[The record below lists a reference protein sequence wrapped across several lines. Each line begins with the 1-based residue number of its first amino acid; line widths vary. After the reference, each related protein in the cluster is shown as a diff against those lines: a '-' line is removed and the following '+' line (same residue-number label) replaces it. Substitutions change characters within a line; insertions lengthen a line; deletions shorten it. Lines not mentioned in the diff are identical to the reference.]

1 MRFASALMVAML
13 LTAACSPDPGP
24 DGSAQD
30 GAVAR
35 SAVSTP
41 ILPRLPRQRI
51 VLMSSLPLVYGDGI
65 DMAGRI
71 AGKSRPH
78 PLYSAMAQGHDLVVA
93 DVLDAQALSG
103 AAMMILVQPRALTP
117 QEFVA
122 IDDFVRAGGRLL
134 LFADP
139 MLEWSGHSGLGD
151 PTGPLRS
158 ALVSPLLAHW
168 GLELI
173 DPQID
178 SVRAGDSGAL
188 LVHPGQFAEL
198 PGKIGDAPCR
208 IAADGHI
215 ARCKIGEGRALL
227 VADADLL
234 DPALISDSGDSGR
247 ANRQMVHDIIRELA
261 ARETS

>member
-1 MRFASALMVAML
+1 MRFASALMAAML
-13 LTAACSPDPGP
+13 LAGACSPDPGGT
-24 DGSAQD
+24 GSAQD
-30 GAVAR
+30 GAAAQA
-35 SAVSTP
+35 AVSTP
-41 ILPRLPRQRI
+41 IFPRLPRQRI

-103 AAMMILVQPRALTP
+103 AGMMILVQPRALTP

-139 MLEWSGHSGLGD
+139 MLEWSGHAGLGD
-151 PTGPLRS
+151 PAGPLRS

-168 GLELI
+168 GIELI
-173 DPQID
+173 DPQIE
-178 SVRAGDSGAL
+178 SVRTGDAGGL
-188 LVHPGQFAEL
+188 LVHPGKFAEL
-198 PGKIGDAPCR
+198 PGKIGDASCR
-208 IAADGHI
+208 IAEHGLI
-215 ARCKIGEGRALL
+215 ARCAVGEGRALL

-234 DPALISDSGDSGR
+234 DPALISDSGESGR
-247 ANRQMVHDIIRELA
+247 ANRKMVHDLIRELTMND
-261 ARETS
+261 TS